1 MECNGELQ
9 QLVVVPV
16 QDYEDL
22 VVDKI
27 IKYCKNFYLINVVSD
42 RVDFQRKADSIF
54 LAMQVV
60 WIDTL

>member
-27 IKYCKNFYLINVVSD
+27 IEYCKNFYLINVVSD